1 MKKTK
6 LIFSFTS
13 IFIAIISRPV
23 FGLEVDNNSLLRNIY
38 STIVYEYSD
47 TVIDFKTSHNL
58 VTKKL
63 DVRDARDF
71 FINSEMDEYAANDF
85 KDGDKIAMFSVSFDW
100 NYLSEGKVIAYTY
113 GGITPYQKTSIP
125 KNIPVNL
132 WINGKQISVPY
143 NQISTNKT
151 TVTAQEIDLKVRKF
165 LISQHQLY
173 SSGSSYKSGKLVF
186 HT

>member
-1 MKKTK
+1 
-6 LIFSFTS
+6 
-13 IFIAIISRPV
+13 
-23 FGLEVDNNSLLRNIY
+23 
-38 STIVYEYSD
+38 TIVYEYSD

-85 KDGDKIAMFSVSFDW
+85 KDGDKIAMFSVPFDW
-100 NYLSEGKVIAYTY
+100 NYLSKGKVIAYTY
-113 GGITPYQKTSIP
+113 GGMTPCQEEPIS

-143 NQISTNKT
+143 NEISTNKT

-165 LISQHQLY
+165 LIAQHQLY
-173 SSGSSYKSGKLVF
+173 SSGSSYK
-186 HT
+186 

>member
-1 MKKTK
+1 
-6 LIFSFTS
+6 FTS

-85 KDGDKIAMFSVSFDW
+85 KAGDRIAVFSVPFDW
-100 NYLSEGKVIAYTY
+100 NYLSKGKVTAYTY

-132 WINGKQISVPY
+132 WINRKQIPVPY

-173 SSGSSYKSGKLVF
+173 SSGSNYKSGKLVF
-186 HT
+186 HTNDNSDKYSL

>member
-1 MKKTK
+1 MIISFESVILKHNKIITPEKRLFMKKTK

-63 DVRDARDF
+63 DVRDF

-85 KDGDKIAMFSVSFDW
+85 KDGDKIAMFSVPFD
-100 NYLSEGKVIAYTY
+100 
-113 GGITPYQKTSIP
+113 
-125 KNIPVNL
+125 
-132 WINGKQISVPY
+132 
-143 NQISTNKT
+143 
-151 TVTAQEIDLKVRKF
+151 
-165 LISQHQLY
+165 
-173 SSGSSYKSGKLVF
+173 
-186 HT
+186 

>member
-1 MKKTK
+1 
-6 LIFSFTS
+6 
-13 IFIAIISRPV
+13 AIISRPV

-85 KDGDKIAMFSVSFDW
+85 KDGDKIAMFSVPFDW

-113 GGITPYQKTSIP
+113 GGMTPYQEEPMS

-132 WINGKQISVPY
+132 WINRKQIPVPY

-151 TVTAQEIDLKVRKF
+151 TVTAQE
-165 LISQHQLY
+165 
-173 SSGSSYKSGKLVF
+173 
-186 HT
+186 

>member
-63 DVRDARDF
+63 DARDF
-71 FINSEMDEYAANDF
+71 FLNSEMDEYAANDF
-85 KDGDKIAMFSVSFDW
+85 KAGDKIAVFSVPFDW
-100 NYLSEGKVIAYTY
+100 NYLSKGKVTAYTY

-132 WINGKQISVPY
+132 WINGKQIPVPY

-165 LISQHQLY
+165 LIAQHQLY
-173 SSGSSYKSGKLVF
+173 SSGSSYKSG
-186 HT
+186 